1 MTRERK
7 LQIGFIAGVVL
18 VLLGTLDPLEGSIL
32 VVIGSVVLAVVT
44 RLFRDPHARY
54 YRMAAIL
61 ILVGVAALWVLS
73 AFGGF
78 GGDSTL
84 SYGWAILILPYP
96 LGWLLLLGL
105 FYVRL
110 FVFRKSQ

>member
-32 VVIGSVVLAVVT
+32 VGLGSVVLAVVT

-61 ILVGVAALWVLS
+61 ILVGVAALWALS
-73 AFGGF
+73 ALGGF
-78 GGDSTL
+78 GGESSL
-84 SYGWAILILPYP
+84 GYGWSLLIAPYP
-96 LGWLLLLGL
+96 VGWLMLLVL
-105 FYVRL
+105 FYLRL
-110 FVFRKSQ
+110 FVKGK